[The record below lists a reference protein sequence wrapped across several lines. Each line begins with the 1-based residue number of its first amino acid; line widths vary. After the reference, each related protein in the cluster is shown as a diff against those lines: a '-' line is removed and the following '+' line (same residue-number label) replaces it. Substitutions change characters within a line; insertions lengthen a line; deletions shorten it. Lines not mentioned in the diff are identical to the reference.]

1 MDFSFS
7 EEHDMFRKTVSDF
20 AKKEFK
26 PIVPE
31 LDEKGEW
38 PMDLYRKV
46 GKLGFVGLRFPEKY
60 GGAGAGVIMECIFT
74 EEMSKVE
81 MGFPGGILSSALA
94 ITSIYHHGTE
104 EQKEKY
110 VIPTNRGE
118 KLSAIAITEPN
129 AGSDV
134 ASIACKAV
142 KDGNSYVINGT
153 KMFISNSPV
162 ADFLVVA
169 VKTDKDKKH
178 RGISLIVVEKGT
190 PGLKVNKLNVLG
202 SRLCERGEIVLEDCR
217 VPTENLIG
225 EENKGFYYIME
236 TFDHERILIGATCVG
251 IAQGAFDEA
260 LEYAKQREQ
269 FGQPIGKFQG
279 IQFMLADM
287 AVEIEAARLLTYK
300 GAWMADQGME
310 MAQAAA
316 FAKLYAGEMANR
328 VCYKATQIH
337 GGYGYSMEFPVQRHA
352 RDARLLSIGGGTS
365 QIQQNIIAR
374 LLGL

>member
-26 PIVPE
+26 PIVQV
-31 LDEKGEW
+31 LDEKAEW
-38 PMDLYRKV
+38 PTDLYRKL

-60 GGAGAGVIMECIFT
+60 GGSGAGMIMECIFV

-81 MGFPGGILSSALA
+81 FGFPGGIFSSALSVTA
-94 ITSIYHHGTE
+94 IYHHGTE
-104 EQKEKY
+104 DLKEKY
-110 VIPTNRGE
+110 LIPTNRGE
-118 KLSAIAITEPN
+118 KLGAIAITEPN

-134 ASIACKAV
+134 ASIGCKAV
-142 KDGNSYVINGT
+142 KDGNNYVINGT

-162 ADFLVVA
+162 SNFLTVA
-169 VKTDKDKKH
+169 VKTDKDRKH

-190 PGLKVNKLNVLG
+190 PGLTVNKLDVFG
-202 SRLCERGEIVLEDCR
+202 SRLCERGEVVFEDCR
-217 VPTENLIG
+217 VPKENLIG

-236 TFDHERILIGATCVG
+236 AFDRERILLGAASVG
-251 IAQGAFDEA
+251 VAQGAFDEA

-269 FGQPIGKFQG
+269 FGQPIGKFQA
-279 IQFMLADM
+279 IQLMLADM
-287 AVEIEAARLLTYK
+287 AVEIEAGRLLTYK
-300 GAWMADQGME
+300 GASAADQGMKITQE
-310 MAQAAA
+310 AA
-316 FAKLYAGEMANR
+316 FAKLYCGEMANR
-328 VCYKATQIH
+328 VCYKALQIH
-337 GGYGYSMEFPVQRHA
+337 GGYGYTMEFPVQRHV

-365 QIQQNIIAR
+365 QIQQNLIAR